1 MGAAVND
8 VRERIHRE
16 LERLEPSPGGLEKT
30 FGRVR
35 RRERNRRLGAGA
47 LGLVLT
53 GGLAIGLWVS
63 IRQER
68 PVPVGPASPRPAQTS
83 VGARLY
89 LAGDG
94 EMWVVDVAT
103 NEVRHREMPELSP
116 GDPPHRIVRR
126 DGKLVAWGY
135 QTMVL
140 DPELDSPPSVLAS
153 DSWIFIP
160 SALEDRVWVGVL
172 DPDSPETV
180 RGLQAVREVT
190 VEGEVTVPDT
200 RPPGGRWPV
209 AAVEEGLVFQHEDTL
224 EIWDPRSG
232 EIVRR
237 LPGVF
242 PLAWQG
248 HRLAWCDAQCQE
260 AHITD
265 FSSGEDR
272 VIPLPQGIFH
282 FQGYEGAFSPD
293 GSLLALVG
301 LTNPRFNQ
309 SDLQL
314 VLVQA
319 ETGESEAVQGTVV
332 QPYYNFVDWSP
343 SGESVFITG
352 GERFAQRQLI
362 EYRPKEDTVRLLP
375 VEVGDFYDMA
385 AA

>member
-1 MGAAVND
+1 MEAAVND

-30 FGRVR
+30 FRRVR

-47 LGLVLT
+47 LGLLLT
-53 GGLAIGLWVS
+53 AGVAAGLWLS
-63 IRQER
+63 LSQER
-68 PVPVGPASPRPAQTS
+68 PVPVQPASPRPGQTS
-83 VGARLY
+83 VGPRLF

-103 NEVRHREMPELSP
+103 NDVRRREMPELSP

-172 DPDSPETV
+172 DPESPETV
-180 RGLQAVREVT
+180 RSLQAVREVT

-209 AAVEEGLVFQHEDTL
+209 AAVEEGLVFQYEDTL
-224 EIWDPRSG
+224 EVWDPRSG

-237 LPGVF
+237 LPGGF

-248 HRLAWCDAQCQE
+248 HRLAWCDAECQE

-265 FSSGEDR
+265 FSSGRDQ
-272 VIPLPQGIFH
+272 VIPLPPGIFH
-282 FQGYEGAFSPD
+282 FQGYEGSFSPD
-293 GSLLALVG
+293 GTRLALIG
-301 LTNPRFNQ
+301 LTDQRFPRA
-309 SDLQL
+309 DGQL
-314 VLVQA
+314 VVVDVETA
-319 ETGESEAVQGTVV
+319 EAEAVQGTVV
-332 QPYYNFVDWSP
+332 QLGYNFVDWAG

-362 EYRPKEDTVRLLP
+362 EYRPKDDTVRHLP
-375 VEVGDFYDMA
+375 VEIGDFYDMA